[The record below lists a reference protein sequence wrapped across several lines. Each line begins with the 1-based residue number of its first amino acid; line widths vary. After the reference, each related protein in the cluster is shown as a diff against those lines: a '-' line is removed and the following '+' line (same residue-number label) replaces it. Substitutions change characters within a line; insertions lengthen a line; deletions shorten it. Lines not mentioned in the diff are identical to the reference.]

1 MKIKRLGLAVNIFK
15 ADIGDIL
22 NRIIDL
28 IPGDVDIVGMEEISG
43 LVSVDRVGFVDS
55 YKNCD
60 VVVSLGGD
68 GTLLRA
74 ARMVEKEEIPLMGVK
89 IRSLGFLTEDDPEG
103 AIRGLFEGDYM
114 IQDRMRLDVSFSSE
128 NKAKER
134 FSALNDIVL
143 HGVGLSRVIHLRTSL
158 DGTMVGEY
166 LADGVIIATPT
177 GSTAYSLAAGGPI
190 LNPVT
195 MQSMII
201 TPLCPHSLS
210 VRPVVVDSLESL
222 EIEVV
227 EKDQGT
233 MLTIDGQR
241 VCSLATGEKIFVK
254 KSEKVTK
261 LVTRRSY
268 NFYELVRK
276 KLKWGGVLRK
286 H

>member
-1 MKIKRLGLAVNIFK
+1 MKIRRLGLAVNIFK

-22 NRIIDL
+22 NKIIEL
-28 IPGDVDIVGMEEISG
+28 VPGDVDIVGMEEISG
-43 LVSVDRVGFVDS
+43 FVSSDRVGFVDS

-60 VVVSLGGD
+60 IVISLGGD

-74 ARMVEKEEIPLMGVK
+74 ARLVEKEEIPIMGVK

-103 AIRGLFEGDYM
+103 AVRELFEGDYI
-114 IQDRMRLDVSFSSE
+114 IQDRMRLDVSFSSK
-128 NKAKER
+128 NKADKR

-143 HGVGLSRVIHLRTSL
+143 HGAGLSRVIHLRTSL
-158 DGTMVGEY
+158 DGTVVGEY

-190 LNPVT
+190 INPVT

-210 VRPVVVDSLESL
+210 VRPVVVSSLESL

-227 EKDQGT
+227 EKDQDT
-233 MLTIDGQR
+233 MLTIDGQK
-241 VCSLATGEKIFVK
+241 VCSLDTGEKISVK

>member
-22 NRIIDL
+22 NKIIDL
-28 IPGDVDIVGMEEISG
+28 IPDDVDIVGMEEISG
-43 LVSVDRVGFVDS
+43 LVSVNRVGFVDS
-55 YKNCD
+55 YKKCD
-60 VVVSLGGD
+60 IVVSLGGD

-74 ARMVEKEEIPLMGVK
+74 ARLVEKEEIPLMGVK
-89 IRSLGFLTEDDPEG
+89 IRSLGFLTEDDPER
-103 AIRGLFEGDYM
+103 AIRDLFEGNYI
-114 IQDRMRLDVSFSSE
+114 IQDRMRLEVSFSSE
-128 NKAKER
+128 NQANKR
-134 FSALNDIVL
+134 FTALNDVVL
-143 HGVGLSRVIHLRTSL
+143 HGSGLSRVIHLKTSL
-158 DGTMVGEY
+158 DGTVVGEY

-210 VRPVVVDSLESL
+210 VRPVVVSSLESL
-222 EIEVV
+222 QIEVV
-227 EKDQGT
+227 EKDQDT
-233 MLTIDGQR
+233 MLTIDGQK
-241 VCSLATGEKIFVK
+241 VCNLDTGEKISVQ